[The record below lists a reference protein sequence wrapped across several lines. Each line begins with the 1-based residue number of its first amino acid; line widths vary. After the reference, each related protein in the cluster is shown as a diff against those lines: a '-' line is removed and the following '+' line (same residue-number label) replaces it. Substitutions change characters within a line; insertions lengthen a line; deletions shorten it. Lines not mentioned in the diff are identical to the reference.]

1 MRKRILSLLLIL
13 VMIVGLLPT
22 VALAKND
29 DFTVTISMEGLTLGQ
44 GYYLEPRTY
53 TLDQINKLVEGEPWA
68 RTFTADD
75 LTADV
80 VTIAMLKD
88 ANRKYT
94 NTGSVQSDFYLS
106 RVSGI
111 PAYSA
116 AGTAFRRSF

>member
-53 TLDQINKLVEGEPWA
+53 TLDRINELVKGESWA
-68 RTFTADD
+68 KPFTADN

-88 ANRKYT
+88 TSLLVAIPVNLEL
-94 NTGSVQSDFYLS
+94 FYQLTDGLL
-106 RVSGI
+106 VACLCQHGI
-111 PAYSA
+111 I
-116 AGTAFRRSF
+116 